1 MTTKKD
7 MTSAVNELFWSD
19 LLTSEAKEDFLEK
32 YPDQEVLFERQWDKQ
47 CGVAAKHIVKGD
59 YYAQ

>member
-1 MTTKKD
+1 